1 MWLAKW
7 SKHILIAILIFFVW
21 YSIQNTEA
29 QVPNQYKAN
38 HEFIQ
43 DYTTIVDELFVQ
55 IQANS
60 AVWQTISP
68 TIFSELNQKFT
79 TVFPYLPQRYSFN
92 VVYQQC
98 LTLSQTLSG
107 GFNYNT
113 LVSFM
118 ENCFKPLTTIIQQIN
133 KDYSVIAQWSASPS
147 SWPAPL
153 TVTFDARSSTDPSN
167 QTIPSD
173 NFYRYYRDT
182 NGNDVVIWQWPVLS
196 YTFQEEW
203 NYVVHLTV
211 RSSNRVDQWILD
223 GTQIFNVNVAPKSA
237 NIFVYANGQKME
249 QESKVKIGLQEWQR
263 GVVFDGSP
271 TQAQWG
277 RTIIQHRRQIVWW
290 NNNTFTFN
298 KVDQGNPEVV
308 RVALPDQWEYKVR
321 LTTFD
326 NQNNEITEEF
336 SIVISDPVALIKQIP
351 AEGNTSTLFTFD
363 ASTSYSITSRIRLY
377 TREIFDVNWDRIQ
390 TFQWKQIKRQFTR
403 PWAYTVKLTVEDDF
417 WEQNIENLQVYVESS
432 DPIPQFS
439 ITPYTELLLP
449 SEFIFDAQATSDID
463 VTNGFDELSY
473 ERIFSNPEVVQVNS
487 IEEWWKRIRAAFN
500 QKWPHTVTL
509 RVTDQY
515 GKISEKEK
523 SIQVEST
530 LRPRVIIN
538 PRATIRGSPIT
549 FVVSPNEW
557 KTIINHERDFGNGT
571 TRRIQTNRI
580 QQSFESAG
588 VYKIKL
594 TVRSSDGD
602 ENELTTQVFIGEKDS
617 PIPAFKVINQ
627 NNSLILNQNDQCIA
641 TTDGEQKTYPA
652 YKVDRYQKINID
664 TSDSVNTKWEKR
676 DLTTYFQPK
685 DWDTIRPTWM
695 YSHDFSELWC
705 QYIDIIL
712 EDTSINKNSII
723 RVWFKVVNALP
734 TLTNITLSFPQFGN
748 NFGVW
753 LNEVAPIDI
762 FNAEYDPLIIK
773 VTAEW
778 VMDPD
783 GTISYFKRYYYD
795 KNDPNRILGTKIS
808 PSWIP
813 HAFFS
818 LPKVPGEFAFGV
830 EILDNDWWFA
840 RSENIIWLSP
850 IIFFP
855 PDANR
860 PDIPQVVLKVNN
872 ANTEVG
878 EEVTFDVVSSI
889 LSNRS
894 DFIQERVIQY
904 DFDWDGQ
911 RDITTKKDRVTHVY
925 TQVNENGFTPRVS
938 VLYRWYRWVAVG
950 EKIFVKNAL
959 KPRLLYTSK
968 WNLALFRDISI
979 GDIIKTETC
988 LDTNRC
994 ETNDSYLIDTWTNQ
1008 FLFTYPDLWQY
1019 NIHMDVIDQNANV
1032 ASRSRDISITENTEN
1047 NPFDII
1053 SLPEINSINSGR
1065 KEIFVGRNLDNS
1077 ILYYIKNNNPGTTCY
1092 IDWDIRNDTNEDGN
1106 PGNDR
1111 DNECNELIFKEYE
1124 PQYRNTVW
1132 RIFYEE
1138 NWTLLSEDF
1147 VVSFVDYDI
1156 QLTAEQQEIIERINR
1171 IIQTLDPSVG
1181 DNQWLRNLLISLR
1194 EEIIDKTQTS
1204 SIIVSIQDYKDT
1216 RNILLSTTEET
1227 LLDELIQSLKDK
1239 SSSAALWDNPYEQ
1252 AKFEILSLL
1261 PHNTKNDVSNLFI
1274 EFESVQEW
1282 INSWTQERVNMQKE
1296 ILNTILQT
1304 IGASIA
1310 SDSNNIWDEE
1320 IDPNDMDLIIMPN
1333 ICIIATY
1340 HNIATENCSTED
1352 LRPIP
1357 GDTQVENTSSSWW
1370 LPSFIK
1376 ILLLI
1381 LLIVGWIF
1389 VILVIVFAVR
1399 AKLKQQEATQD
1410 EENKQD
1416 AQEEAERVKDNQEEV
1431 SEWETQE
1438 SSDETN
1444 EQWESI
1450 DQQETE
1456 KQ

>member
-1 MWLAKW
+1 ML
-7 SKHILIAILIFFVW
+7 LFFVW
-21 YSIQNTEA
+21 YSIQNIQA

-38 HEFIQ
+38 NEFME
-43 DYTTIVDELFVQ
+43 DYRTIVDELFVQ
-55 IQANS
+55 IQANT

-68 TIFSELNQKFT
+68 TVFSQLNQKFT

-98 LTLSQTLSG
+98 LTLSQTLAG

-133 KDYSVIAQWSASPS
+133 KDYTVVAKWNASPNA
-147 SWPAPL
+147 WPAPL

-167 QTIPSD
+167 QTIPSN

-182 NGNDVVIWQWPVLS
+182 DGNDVTIWQWPVLS

-211 RSSNRVDQWILD
+211 RSSNKIDQWILD
-223 GTQIFNVNVAPKSA
+223 GTQTFTVNVAPKSA

-249 QESKVKIGLQEWQR
+249 QISKVKIWLQEWQR

-271 TQAQWG
+271 TQAQGG

-298 KVDQGNPEVV
+298 KTDQGNPEVI

-336 SIVISDPVALIKQIP
+336 SLVIADPVALIKQIP
-351 AEGNTSTLFTFD
+351 AEGNTSTLFSFD

-377 TREIFDVNWDRIQ
+377 TREIFDENGDRIE
-390 TFQWKQIKRQFTR
+390 TFQWKQIKRQFTK

-417 WEQNIENLQVYVESS
+417 GEQNIENLQVYVESS
-432 DPIPQFS
+432 EPIPQFS
-439 ITPYTELLLP
+439 ITPHTELLLP
-449 SEFIFDAQATSDID
+449 SEFIFDAQATADID
-463 VTNGFDELSY
+463 MTNGFDELSY
-473 ERIFSNPEVVQVNS
+473 ERIFSNTEVVQINS
-487 IEEWWKRIRAAFN
+487 IEEWGKRIRAAFN

-515 GKISEKEK
+515 GKISEIEK
-523 SIQVEST
+523 DIQIEST
-530 LRPRVIIN
+530 LRPRVVIN
-538 PRATIRGSPIT
+538 PRATIRGNPVT

-571 TRRIQTNRI
+571 TRRIQANRI
-580 QQSFESAG
+580 QQSFQSAG
-588 VYKIKL
+588 VYTIKL

-664 TSDSVNTKWEKR
+664 TSESVNTKWENK

-685 DWDTIRPTWM
+685 NWDTIKPTWM
-695 YSHDFSELWC
+695 YSHNFSELWC

-753 LNEVAPIDI
+753 LNEVAPVDI
-762 FNAEYDPLIIK
+762 FNTEYDPLIIK

-778 VMDPD
+778 SLDPD
-783 GTISYFKRYYYD
+783 WSISYFKRYYYD

-808 PSWIP
+808 PSTIP
-813 HAFFS
+813 YAFFS
-818 LPKVPGEFAFGV
+818 LPKVPWEFAFGV
-830 EILDNDWWFA
+830 EILDNNWWFS
-840 RSENIIWLSP
+840 RSEDIIWLSP

-860 PDIPQVVLKVNN
+860 PDIPQVVLKVDR

-878 EEVTFDVVSSI
+878 EEITFDVVSSI

-911 RDITTKKDRVTHVY
+911 RDITTKKDRVTYVY
-925 TQVNENGFTPRVS
+925 TKVNENWFTPRVS
-938 VLYRWYRWVAVG
+938 VLYRWYRWVAVW

-968 WNLALFRDISI
+968 GKLALFRDISI
-979 GDIIKTETC
+979 WDIIKTEIC

-994 ETNDSYLIDTWTNQ
+994 ETNDSYLIDTWTKQ
-1008 FLFTYPDLWQY
+1008 FLFTYPDIWQY
-1019 NIHMDVIDQNANV
+1019 GIHIDVIDQNANV
-1032 ASRSRDISITENTEN
+1032 ASRDWDVSITENTSN
-1047 NPFDII
+1047 NPFDIL
-1053 SLPEINSINSGR
+1053 SLPEINSTNSGR
-1065 KEIFVGRNLDNS
+1065 KELFVGRNLDNS
-1077 ILYYIKNNNPGTTCY
+1077 ILYYIKNNNPWTTCY
-1092 IDWDIRNDTNEDGN
+1092 IDWDIRNDINEDGN
-1106 PGNDR
+1106 PWNDK
-1111 DNECNELIFKEYE
+1111 DNNCNELILKEYE
-1124 PQYRNTVW
+1124 PQYRHTVW
-1132 RIFYEE
+1132 RIFYEQ
-1138 NWTLLSEDF
+1138 NGTVLSEDF

-1156 QLTAEQQEIIERINR
+1156 QLSAEQQDVIERINK
-1171 IIQTLDPSVG
+1171 IIQTIDPSLA
-1181 DNQWLRNLLISLR
+1181 DNAWLRNLLISLR
-1194 EEIIDKTQTS
+1194 EEIIDETQTS
-1204 SIIVSIQDYKDT
+1204 SIIVSIQNYKDT
-1216 RNILLSTTEET
+1216 RSLLLSTTEEV
-1227 LLDELIQSLKDK
+1227 LLDELIDSLKDK

-1252 AKFEILSLL
+1252 AKAEILSLL
-1261 PHNTKNDVSNLFI
+1261 PYNTKNDVNNLFI
-1274 EFESVQEW
+1274 EFEDVQEW
-1282 INSWTQERVNMQKE
+1282 NNWWTQERVDIQKD
-1296 ILNTILQT
+1296 ILNNILQV
-1304 IGASIA
+1304 IGSIVA
-1310 SDSNNIWDEE
+1310 SDSSNIGEEE
-1320 IDPNDMDLIIMPN
+1320 IDPNDMDLILMPN
-1333 ICIIATY
+1333 ICIIAAY
-1340 HNIATENCSTED
+1340 HNIATENCDTEN

-1370 LPSFIK
+1370 IPSFIK
-1376 ILLLI
+1376 ILLR
-1381 LLIVGWIF
+1381 
-1389 VILVIVFAVR
+1389 IVFVVWWVFGVLVVVFAIR
-1399 AKLKQQEATQD
+1399 AKLKQQEAVQD
-1410 EENKQD
+1410 EENEQCAEK
-1416 AQEEAERVKDNQEEV
+1416 AQEKQESEWQTQEEQNQTGESWEQTEQENK
-1431 SEWETQE
+1431 SE
-1438 SSDETN
+1438 
-1444 EQWESI
+1444 
-1450 DQQETE
+1450 
-1456 KQ
+1456 